1 MPLSVLIVFIV
12 HTLLLFLSI
21 YLCRVP
27 LSFSICVSHAPK
39 SLSLTLSLYLKYK
52 KANNASTNSTTT
64 SISAANNSLSL
75 SLCLSLE
82 THSTRTEMRA
92 YFVVAL
98 ISVLAAVSVS
108 VVYSLLLPLERSFP
122 LTHRVELDQLRARD
136 RARHARILQGSVGG
150 VVDFSV
156 QGSSDPYF
164 VGYEW
169 KQICHMCLSLFFLVF
184 IDFL

>member
-1 MPLSVLIVFIV
+1 MC
-12 HTLLLFLSI
+12 H
-21 YLCRVP
+21 
-27 LSFSICVSHAPK
+27 
-39 SLSLTLSLYLKYK
+39 SLSLSVSLTPQSLSLSLSLSIWNTK
-52 KANNASTNSTTT
+52 KQTTQAQT
-64 SISAANNSLSL
+64 APPPRSLPLIIPSL

-169 KQICHMCLSLFFLVF
+169 KQFVICASLCFSWFSLIFYNNKKKTFKLWIILLIMCLR
-184 IDFL
+184 

>member
-1 MPLSVLIVFIV
+1 M
-12 HTLLLFLSI
+12 

-27 LSFSICVSHAPK
+27 LSFTLCVSHTPK
-39 SLSLTLSLYLKYK
+39 SLSLSLSLSYCLCLWNAK
-52 KANNASTNSTTT
+52 KQTTQAQT
-64 SISAANNSLSL
+64 APPPRSLPQIIPSLSL
-75 SLCLSLE
+75 SLSLSLE
-82 THSTRTEMRA
+82 THSTHTKMRA
-92 YFVVAL
+92 SFVVPL
-98 ISVLAAVSVS
+98 MSVLAAVSVS

-169 KQICHMCLSLFFLVF
+169 
-184 IDFL
+184 